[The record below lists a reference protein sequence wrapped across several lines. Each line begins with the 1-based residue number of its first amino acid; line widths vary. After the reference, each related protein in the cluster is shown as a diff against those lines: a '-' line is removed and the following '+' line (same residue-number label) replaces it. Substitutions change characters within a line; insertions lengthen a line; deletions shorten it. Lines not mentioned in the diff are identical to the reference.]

1 MKLFLRKAAGRAKKN
16 RIKMLKQD
24 DGMVTKDK
32 GEMENMADTFSGFI
46 HGRSCCATI
55 GTMGS
60 LWTKN
65 FSGNEW
71 GALQGIQG
79 IGDRWCSIPNEA
91 TQSSRARRFSCSVLP
106 VKLRNHE
113 NGCYQGGAI
122 VVWNMSHA
130 TYGEWN
136 TYCFDS

>member
-1 MKLFLRKAAGRAKKN
+1 MEKLQCRMDEVLYREEMMWLQRSMISWLKEGDRNTKLFLRKAAGRAKKN

-60 LWTKN
+60 L
-65 FSGNEW
+65 
-71 GALQGIQG
+71 
-79 IGDRWCSIPNEA
+79 
-91 TQSSRARRFSCSVLP
+91 
-106 VKLRNHE
+106 
-113 NGCYQGGAI
+113 
-122 VVWNMSHA
+122 
-130 TYGEWN
+130 
-136 TYCFDS
+136 